1 MKQIQWTKMSVD
13 YMTDPR
19 LLAMLG
25 QKIGIEALAILIF
38 LWQFAAKINKH
49 GYVYLTEKSL

>member
-1 MKQIQWTKMSVD
+1 MFSEPKIKIFPGDSAV
-13 YMTDPR
+13 
-19 LLAMLG
+19 MLG

-38 LWQFAAKINKH
+38 LRQFAAKINKH

>member
-1 MKQIQWTKMSVD
+1 
-13 YMTDPR
+13 
-19 LLAMLG
+19 MLG

-38 LWQFAAKINKH
+38 LRQFAAKINKH